1 VKSGNFEMVM
11 HPVVKK
17 R

>member
-1 VKSGNFEMVM
+1 M

-17 R
+17 KI